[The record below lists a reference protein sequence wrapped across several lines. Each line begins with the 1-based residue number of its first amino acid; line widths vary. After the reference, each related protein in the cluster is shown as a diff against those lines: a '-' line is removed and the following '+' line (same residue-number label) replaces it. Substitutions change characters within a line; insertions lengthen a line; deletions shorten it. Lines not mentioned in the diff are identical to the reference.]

1 MLFVCRTVG
10 RNTAR
15 RVLLAFRRHK
25 RMTRRHRHTNTG
37 RHHRVTEGAHA
48 HQTNTSS
55 QNRLVQVATAA
66 CRKAE
71 TRPTESGVSRHVTAL
86 DRGRLT
92 DRRGVKAARRDETVV
107 GHPAG
112 RVARPSRGDVDR
124 PIVEVAL
131 LGLVARC
138 AHDAVARP
146 DDARG
151 RRPDDAGVEADRQRG
166 GDVLVARHRLGDA
179 IDDAAPAPETGALGE
194 QSVLSNTSMC

>member
-37 RHHRVTEGAHA
+37 RHHRVTEGARA
-48 HQTNTSS
+48 HQTNASS
-55 QNRLVQVATAA
+55 QNRRVQVATAA

-71 TRPTESGVSRHVTAL
+71 TRPTESDVSRHVTAL

-92 DRRGVKAARRDETVV
+92 DRRGVKAARRDETLVV
-107 GHPAG
+107 GRRAG

-179 IDDAAPAPETGALGE
+179 IDDAAPALGE
-194 QSVLSNTSMC
+194 YCAFKYGIMC